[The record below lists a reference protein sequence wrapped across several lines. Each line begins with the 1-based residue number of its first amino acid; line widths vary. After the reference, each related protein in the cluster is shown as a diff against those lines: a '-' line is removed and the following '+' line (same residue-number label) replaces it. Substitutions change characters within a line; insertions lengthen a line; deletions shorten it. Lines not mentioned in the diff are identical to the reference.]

1 MFKKLLRNKKGVSEI
16 VGSLLLILIITSAG
30 VVVYAYSVNAFNT
43 SSSSIQQQTRLDEEQ
58 TLERLHIIRVWFD
71 SSSNQ
76 FNLTVLNYGEINWAI
91 NAVYINGTPVNPIQV
106 TNLNGASVSFTAI
119 DQLALLRFNSP
130 IAISFGSVC
139 EILVVTERG
148 GKTSVS
154 WKA

>member
-1 MFKKLLRNKKGVSEI
+1 MFEKLLRNKRGVSEI
-16 VGSLLLILIITSAG
+16 IGSLLLILIITSAG